1 MNKRSTGW
9 LHPAVIYLI
18 LLFLVIIVSWIGSI
32 MEISRVGGN
41 GELALRSVL
50 GVPGL
55 RWAVRTAATCLD
67 NAPVGNALMLFIAV
81 GAGRGSGLFRAL
93 SRLRS
98 LSPKEMTAF
107 YISLVVL
114 IIYVFLIVLGVFSGS
129 HLLLGITGTLKGS
142 PLYDGIMFLLMLAV
156 CLPSLV
162 YGLSTETFRTAQD
175 CVNAFCTMLP
185 EFAHFLVTMLVA
197 AQLIQTLEYTHID
210 ALLGLNKAAMQVV
223 SFLLYW
229 LPLPIILLWFQKS
242 RKEV

>member
-55 RWAVRTAATCLD
+55 RWAIRSAATCLG

-114 IIYVFLIVLGVFSGS
+114 IIYVFLIVLGVFTGS

-175 CVNAFCTMLP
+175 CVDAFCTMLP

-210 ALLGLNKAAMQVV
+210 VLLGLTDNAMRII
-223 SFLLYW
+223 SFLIYW
-229 LPLPIILLWFQKS
+229 LPLPIILVWCQKS

>member
-18 LLFLVIIVSWIGSI
+18 LLILVIIVSWIGSI
-32 MEISRVGGN
+32 MEISRVDGN

-55 RWAVRTAATCLD
+55 RWAVRSAATCLG

-93 SRLRS
+93 SRLRN

-114 IIYVFLIVLGVFSGS
+114 IIYVFLIVLGVFTGS

-210 ALLGLNKAAMQVV
+210 VLLGLTDNAMRII
-223 SFLLYW
+223 SFLIYW
-229 LPLPIILLWFQKS
+229 LPLPIILVWCQKS

>member
-18 LLFLVIIVSWIGSI
+18 LLILVIIVSWIGSI
-32 MEISRVGGN
+32 MEISRASGN
-41 GELALRSVL
+41 GELGLRSVL
-50 GVPGL
+50 GVSGL
-55 RWAVRTAATCLD
+55 RWAVRSAATCLG

-81 GAGRGSGLFRAL
+81 GTGRGSGMFRAL
-93 SRLRS
+93 SRLRN

-114 IIYVFLIVLGVFSGS
+114 ALYILLIVLGVFAGS

-142 PLYDGIMFLLMLAV
+142 PLYDGLMFLLMLAV

-162 YGLSTETFRTAQD
+162 YGLSTETFRTVSD
-175 CVNAFCTMLP
+175 CVNAFCTILTP
-185 EFAHFLVTMLVA
+185 FAHFLVTMLVA
-197 AQLIQTLEYTHID
+197 AQLIQTIGYTRID
-210 ALLGLNKAAMQVV
+210 ALLGLSDNSMQVI

-229 LPLPIILLWFQKS
+229 LPLPIILLRNQKS
-242 RKEV
+242 RKGV

>member
-18 LLFLVIIVSWIGSI
+18 LLILVIIVSWIGSI

>member
-18 LLFLVIIVSWIGSI
+18 LLILVILVSWIGSI

-41 GELALRSVL
+41 GELALCSVL

-55 RWAVRTAATCLD
+55 RWTVRTAASCLG
-67 NAPVGNALMLFIAV
+67 NAPIGNALMLFMAIGV
-81 GAGRGSGLFRAL
+81 GRGSGLFRAL
-93 SRLRS
+93 ARLRN

-107 YISLVVL
+107 YISMVVL
-114 IIYVFLIVLGVFSGS
+114 VIYLSLIVLGLFTGS
-129 HLLLGITGTLKGS
+129 HLLLGITGNLKGS
-142 PLYDGIMFLLMLAV
+142 PLYDGFMFLVMLGI

-162 YGLSTETFRTAQD
+162 YGLSTETFRTAGD
-175 CVNAFCTMLP
+175 CVDAFCTILP
-185 EFAHFLVTMLVA
+185 PFAHFLVTMLIA

-210 ALLGLNKAAMQVV
+210 AIIGITANSMQVI

-229 LPLPIILLWFQKS
+229 IPLPIILIRNK
-242 RKEV
+242 